1 MSWAMRV
8 LLIIGSLLTSA
19 YVLRRIR
26 KSKMRT
32 EDSVFWLL
40 FSGILVL
47 LGLFPGIAITLS
59 NWIGVQSAAN
69 LVYLVVIFLLL
80 IKVFAQDQ
88 KITKLSAQ
96 VTSTIQSIAISDKE

>member
-96 VTSTIQSIAISDKE
+96 VTSTIQSIAISNKE